1 MSGMAL
7 NEGVTSGSTVTLNV
21 VTAAHWPASGV
32 KVYVVV
38 PGVEVL
44 MVDDHE
50 PLTPFVEV
58 VGNTGAVSFW
68 QILSMASKVG
78 VIRSVTVTVRV
89 VVVAHWPAAGVNV

>member
-1 MSGMAL
+1 MAL

-50 PLTPFVEV
+50 PLKGWRDQVCHCYRQGGGCSALARSRCKCISSRRRIADSSWTPCT
-58 VGNTGAVSFW
+58 GN
-68 QILSMASKVG
+68 I
-78 VIRSVTVTVRV
+78 IR
-89 VVVAHWPAAGVNV
+89 

>member
-32 KVYVVV
+32 NVYVVV
-38 PGVEVL
+38 PGVAVL

-58 VGNTGAVSFW
+58 VGNTGAVAFW
-68 QILSMASKVG
+68 QILSIASKVG
-78 VIRSVTVTVRV
+78 VIRSVFVTVRV
-89 VVVAHWPAAGVNV
+89 VVVDHWPAAGVNV